1 MKMDV
6 VGNLSGT
13 DVLAEPTIAQLL
25 QGKAVTL
32 SHHGEFSGK
41 PATRLFADEA
51 LVLKINSSRIFP
63 SDDMAK
69 QWCRL
74 QIDKEISYQ
83 LYHPDRTW
91 LVLQMQ
97 EGWRTANVT
106 PRLQPLHVIDF
117 SALQPGESVAL
128 LGKVLACYLGFVCRF
143 NLRLDEGLS
152 NFAIIGD
159 QIVYLDDD
167 IYGWDNFSSFSAMLA
182 NWLRKSATLSLDVEA
197 WRQLGILLAPLLRGY
212 SSEADDMVCAA
223 IEDQIVGHY
232 EPMKQ
237 AFIYALRPKYAPALG
252 ALVSAQFALDEPIGL
267 LADIHANL
275 AAFEAVLAALDRRG
289 IRQFLMLGDVV
300 GYGPNPQACI
310 DLIRQRNIYCL
321 RGNHD
326 HYVAHNGDVR
336 VAMGIMARRMADWT
350 IGQLDD
356 ADRAWLGD
364 LPVRYLASNWMA
376 VHGAPVDKSFF
387 NAYVY
392 AMTSERNLNY
402 LAESDVH
409 ICLHGHSHIQGV
421 YGLDGGR
428 YLPFHC
434 PTTVDLDAWEA
445 ALLCPGAIGQARD
458 SVARAQAAIFYPDR
472 LKVDMLSVN
481 YDIEPLITDMQHFDF
496 PTALITR
503 IREGR

>member
-1 MKMDV
+1 MKIDV
-6 VGNLSGT
+6 VGNLSDA
-13 DVLAEPTIAQLL
+13 DVLAEPVIARLL
-25 QGKAVTL
+25 QAQPVTL

-41 PATRLFADEA
+41 PETCLYADQA

-63 SDDMAK
+63 SSGMAK

-74 QIDKEISYQ
+74 QIDKEIGYQ

-91 LVLQMQ
+91 LVLQTQ

-106 PRLQPLHVIDF
+106 PRLHPLHLIDF
-117 SALQPGESVAL
+117 SLLPQGESVAL
-128 LGKVLACYLGFVCRF
+128 LGKVLACYLGFACRF

-152 NFAIIGD
+152 NFAMSGD
-159 QIVYLDDD
+159 RIVYLDDD
-167 IYGWDNFSSFSAMLA
+167 IYGWDNFSSFAAMLA
-182 NWLRKSATLSLDVEA
+182 HWLRKSSALSLDVEA
-197 WRQLGILLAPLLRGY
+197 WRQLGIQLAPLLRGY

-223 IEDQIVGHY
+223 IEDQIVGRY
-232 EPMKQ
+232 EAMKQ

-252 ALVSAQFALDEPIGL
+252 SLSRAQFAMDEPIGL

-275 AAFEAVLAALDRRG
+275 VAFEAVLAALDGRG
-289 IRQFLMLGDVV
+289 IRQYLMLGDVV

-310 DLIRQRNIYCL
+310 DLIRQRKIYTL

-350 IGQLDD
+350 IRQLDD

-364 LPVRYLASNWMA
+364 LPVRYLAGNWMA

-392 AMTSERNLNY
+392 AMTSERNLDY
-402 LAESDVH
+402 LADSDVH

-421 YGLDGGR
+421 YGLEGGR
-428 YLPFHC
+428 YLPFYC
-434 PTTVDLDAWEA
+434 PGSVDVQAWEA
-445 ALLCPGAIGQARD
+445 ALLCPGSIGQARGG
-458 SVARAQAAIFYPDR
+458 VARAQAAIFYPD
-472 LKVDMLSVN
+472 VN
-481 YDIEPLITDMQHFDF
+481 IRPSHLTGSKSTHFC
-496 PTALITR
+496 IQN
-503 IREGR
+503 